1 MAEAVRPEA
10 ARRFSRQPAQGLLSW
25 ANNLIFR
32 ARMASTGEQIAN
44 GYDLRGYR
52 LVPVSGPARI
62 QSVPSATG
70 GIARHVYA
78 RMLEAGIHV
87 KPLLKKAGL
96 SVEEIEDRDVRLKV
110 RSQIKFLELGATAL
124 QDDFLGFHLARDV
137 DLREIGLL
145 YYVLASSE
153 LLNDALRRAARYS
166 GITNEGISLKLH
178 SAKEVAITLEYVG
191 VERRSDRHQI
201 EFWLVSFVRLCRQL
215 TNRRLVP
222 RRIRVTHHRKSMPA
236 EFRSLLGCEIEF
248 GSTVDEIIFPE
259 TVNLMPIGSA
269 DPYLNDILTKYCEDA
284 LAHRAPERTTL
295 RSSVENAMA
304 PLLPHGKARAAEIA
318 RRIGMSHRT
327 LARKLAS
334 EGLTFSEIS
343 ENLKAD
349 LARHYL
355 KDGDLPISQIAW
367 LLGYREVSAFTHAYK
382 RWTGMTPRQSR
393 AQGNIGFAG
402 AEAQG
407 KRT

>member
-1 MAEAVRPEA
+1 
-10 ARRFSRQPAQGLLSW
+10 
-25 ANNLIFR
+25 
-32 ARMASTGEQIAN
+32 MASTSEQTAN
-44 GYDLRGYR
+44 GYDLGGYR
-52 LVPVSGPARI
+52 LVPASELARI
-62 QSVPSATG
+62 HSMPSATG

-78 RMLEAGIHV
+78 RMREAGIQV

-110 RSQIKFLELGATAL
+110 RSQIKLLELGAAAL
-124 QDDFLGFHLARDV
+124 RDDFLGFHLARDV
-137 DLREIGLL
+137 DLREIGVL

-153 LLNDALRRAARYS
+153 ILNDALRRAVRYS
-166 GITNEGISLKLH
+166 GMTNEGISLKLN
-178 SAKEVAITLEYVG
+178 SAREVAITLEYVG
-191 VERRSDRHQI
+191 IERRSDRHQI
-201 EFWLVSFVRLCRQL
+201 EFWLVSLVRLCRQL

-222 RRIRVTHHRKSMPA
+222 RRIKVVHHRKSTPA

-248 GSTVDEIIFPE
+248 GSSVDEIVFPE

-269 DPYLNDILTKYCEDA
+269 DPYLNDLLTKLCEDA

-304 PLLPHGKARAAEIA
+304 PLLPHGKARATEIA

-343 ENLKAD
+343 EHLKAD

-355 KDGDLPISQIAW
+355 RDGDLPISQIAW

-382 RWTGMTPRQSR
+382 RWTGMTPRSRGRKETLDSPASRQSPGNAR
-393 AQGNIGFAG
+393 MMCDLQSTTADRIQRIVTAQLQWN
-402 AEAQG
+402 
-407 KRT
+407 

>member
-1 MAEAVRPEA
+1 
-10 ARRFSRQPAQGLLSW
+10 
-25 ANNLIFR
+25 
-32 ARMASTGEQIAN
+32 MASTSEQTAN
-44 GYDLRGYR
+44 GYDLGGYR
-52 LVPVSGPARI
+52 LVPASELARI
-62 QSVPSATG
+62 HSMPSATG

-78 RMLEAGIHV
+78 RMREAGIQV

-110 RSQIKFLELGATAL
+110 RSQIKLLELGAAAL
-124 QDDFLGFHLARDV
+124 RDDFLGFHLARDV
-137 DLREIGLL
+137 DLREIGVL

-153 LLNDALRRAARYS
+153 ILNDALRRAVRYS
-166 GITNEGISLKLH
+166 GMTNEGISLKLN
-178 SAKEVAITLEYVG
+178 SAREVAITLEYVG
-191 VERRSDRHQI
+191 IERRSDRHQI
-201 EFWLVSFVRLCRQL
+201 EFWLVSLVRLCRQL

-222 RRIRVTHHRKSMPA
+222 RRIKVVHHRKSTPA

-248 GSTVDEIIFPE
+248 GSSVDEIVFPE

-269 DPYLNDILTKYCEDA
+269 DPYLNDLLTKLCEDA

-304 PLLPHGKARAAEIA
+304 PLLPHGKARATEIA

-343 ENLKAD
+343 EHLKAD

-355 KDGDLPISQIAW
+355 RDGDLPVSQIAW

-382 RWTGMTPRQSR
+382 RWTGMTPRESR

-402 AEAQG
+402 VEAEPR
-407 KRT
+407 KRAHDV